1 MLDTV
6 LNRMNTNGRIICCG
20 AISQYS
26 NAAPGEEYGVKNLFQ
41 VVAKQL
47 TLQGFLLHR
56 WKDRHA
62 EGRAQLAAW
71 LREGKLRHNET
82 IVDGFEGAAGA
93 MVSLLRG
100 GNTGKLVV
108 RVEEPG
114 AGTSAAGT

>member
-1 MLDTV
+1 MFAL
-6 LNRMNTNGRIICCG
+6 RRRQGGG
-20 AISQYS
+20 APGPIRLEVGDS

>member
-1 MLDTV
+1 MKI
-6 LNRMNTNGRIICCG
+6 G
-20 AISQYS
+20 
-26 NAAPGEEYGVKNLFQ
+26 
-41 VVAKQL
+41 QL
-47 TLQGFLLHR
+47 R
-56 WKDRHA
+56 D
-62 EGRAQLAAW
+62 
-71 LREGKLRHNET
+71 NET